1 MFFIKRLTIVIIL
14 AVLAVFLST
23 GCIAQNNPARDSA
36 SVKQTPASQE
46 KKTALSPDAERKQ
59 IQTAIIAL
67 ETTVLAETE
76 KRLLALVAANNGL
89 VESSQVSMNSDSR
102 KEGRFVIRVPQET
115 LVLTVDAIASLPD
128 SKLRSRSVTTQD
140 VTEEYIDVN
149 ARLDNLRLQEQ
160 RLRQLLA
167 QAATVDEIIKIEAEI
182 SKVRTQLDSTTGRLK
197 SLTGRIAMAVITV
210 TISETAT
217 LQFDS
222 YGGKLLGALREGFQA
237 AGETLL
243 VTITVVIGSA
253 PAIAIFYG
261 LWRLWKMLKRK
272 FGQPKNS
279 A

>member
-1 MFFIKRLTIVIIL
+1 MFFSKQLTIGIIL
-14 AVLAVFLST
+14 FSLAIFLST
-23 GCIAQNNPARDSA
+23 GCIAQNNATRNTSP
-36 SVKQTPASQE
+36 VKQTPAAQE
-46 KKTALSPDAERKQ
+46 KKPALFPDAERKQ
-59 IQTAIIAL
+59 IQTAAITL
-67 ETTVLAETE
+67 ETTAFAETE
-76 KRLLALVAANNGL
+76 KRLLTVVTANSGL

-102 KEGRFVIRVPQET
+102 KEGRFVIRVPQEN
-115 LVLTVDAIASLPD
+115 LTATVEAIASLPD

-182 SKVRTQLDSTTGRLK
+182 SKVRTQLDSAAGRLK
-197 SLTGRIAMAVITV
+197 SLDGRITMAAITV
-210 TISETAT
+210 TVNETAT

-222 YGGKLLGALREGFQA
+222 YGGKLLNALREGFQA

>member
-1 MFFIKRLTIVIIL
+1 MFFSKQLTIGIIL
-14 AVLAVFLST
+14 FSLAIFLST
-23 GCIAQNNPARDSA
+23 GCIAQNNSTRNTSP
-36 SVKQTPASQE
+36 VKQAPAAQE
-46 KKTALSPDAERKQ
+46 KKPALLPDADRKQ
-59 IQTAIIAL
+59 IQTAVITL
-67 ETTVLAETE
+67 ETTAFAETE
-76 KRLLALVAANNGL
+76 KRLLTVVTANNGL
-89 VESSQVSMNSDSR
+89 VESSQVAMNTDAR
-102 KEGRFVIRVPQET
+102 KEGRFVIRVPQEN
-115 LVLTVDAIASLPD
+115 LVLTVEALASLPN

-182 SKVRTQLDSTTGRLK
+182 SKVRTQLDSAAGRLK
-197 SLTGRIAMAVITV
+197 SLDGRITMAAITV
-210 TISETAT
+210 TVNETAT

-222 YGGKLLGALREGFQA
+222 YGGKLLNALREGFQA

>member
-182 SKVRTQLDSTTGRLK
+182 SKVRTQLDSAAGRLK
-197 SLTGRIAMAVITV
+197 SLDGRITMAAITV
-210 TISETAT
+210 TVNETAT

-222 YGGKLLGALREGFQA
+222 YGGKLLNALREGFQA

>member
-222 YGGKLLGALREGFQA
+222 YGGKLLIALREGFQA

-272 FGQPKNS
+272 FGQPNS
-279 A
+279 SA

>member
-59 IQTAIIAL
+59 IQTAVITL
-67 ETTVLAETE
+67 ETTAFAETE
-76 KRLLALVAANNGL
+76 KRLLTVVTANNGL
-89 VESSQVSMNSDSR
+89 VESSQVAMNTDAR
-102 KEGRFVIRVPQET
+102 KEGRFVIRVPQEN
-115 LVLTVDAIASLPD
+115 LVLTVEAIAGLPD

-182 SKVRTQLDSTTGRLK
+182 SKVRTQLDSAAGRLK
-197 SLTGRIAMAVITV
+197 SLDGRITMAAITV
-210 TISETAT
+210 TVNETAT

-222 YGGKLLGALREGFQA
+222 YGGKLLNALREGFQA

>member
-36 SVKQTPASQE
+36 AVKQTPASQE

-222 YGGKLLGALREGFQA
+222 YGGKLLIALREGFQA

-272 FGQPKNS
+272 FGQPNS
-279 A
+279 SA

>member
-76 KRLLALVAANNGL
+76 KRLLTVVTANNGL
-89 VESSQVSMNSDSR
+89 VESSQVAMNTDAR
-102 KEGRFVIRVPQET
+102 KEGRFVIRVPQEN
-115 LVLTVDAIASLPD
+115 LVLTVEALASLPN

-182 SKVRTQLDSTTGRLK
+182 SKVRTQLDSAAGRLK
-197 SLTGRIAMAVITV
+197 SLDGRITMAAITV
-210 TISETAT
+210 TVNETAT

-222 YGGKLLGALREGFQA
+222 YGGKLLNALREGFQA